1 MGTQMYTSLAM
12 TACRSGINRVGK
24 NGTPTATYS
33 MNQFSNN
40 NHRKSIFTQ
49 ASKHKNLNA
58 RKIQQSLLHNYTISR
73 NISGGNRPRS
83 ELEQRLCPLKFG
95 SSIDPVVDHLPN
107 KAKIV
112 IVGGGAQGMAIAYKL
127 ALKGYGPD
135 TVIID
140 QGQMGGGSTWNSAG
154 IVSMLAKS
162 SVEMKL
168 TK

>member
-1 MGTQMYTSLAM
+1 MYTSIAM
-12 TACRSGINRVGK
+12 TVGRSGINRGRN
-24 NGTPTATYS
+24 NGTPITSYCMS
-33 MNQFSNN
+33 QCFDKSN
-40 NHRKSIFTQ
+40 RKAIFTD
-49 ASKHKNLNA
+49 ASNQKHLKTRKNH
-58 RKIQQSLLHNYTISR
+58 QSLLLNYIDSR
-73 NISGGNRPRS
+73 DISGGNRTRS
-83 ELEQRLCPLKFG
+83 ELEQRLCPLKYG
-95 SSIDPVVDHLPN
+95 SSIDPVVGHLPN

>member
-1 MGTQMYTSLAM
+1 MKNKIHSVSSANNQSSKEPIYRWLGVACNKSLISQE
-12 TACRSGINRVGK
+12 RGI
-24 NGTPTATYS
+24 TY
-33 MNQFSNN
+33 
-40 NHRKSIFTQ
+40 
-49 ASKHKNLNA
+49 
-58 RKIQQSLLHNYTISR
+58 
-73 NISGGNRPRS
+73 NISKNAAVGNNPRS

-95 SSIDPVVDHLPN
+95 SSIDPVVGQLPD

-140 QGQMGGGSTWNSAG
+140 QGQIGGGSTWNSAG

-162 SVEMKL
+162 SVEMRL
-168 TK
+168 SR

>member
-1 MGTQMYTSLAM
+1 MCALLSSTRTSRNAIRMIIKDSKFHSVTYT
-12 TACRSGINRVGK
+12 RSQYGK
-24 NGTPTATYS
+24 D
-33 MNQFSNN
+33 
-40 NHRKSIFTQ
+40 SIFSSTVGIYQ
-49 ASKHKNLNA
+49 RPPVAQERGLKCDSSSNSPVGTN
-58 RKIQQSLLHNYTISR
+58 
-73 NISGGNRPRS
+73 PRS

-95 SSIDPVVDHLPN
+95 SSIDPVVGQLPD

-140 QGQMGGGSTWNSAG
+140 QGQIGGGSTWNSAG

-162 SVEMKL
+162 SVEMRL
-168 TK
+168 SR